1 MIRDAITLDPQIR
14 YWVIAPIL
22 IITFLFGLIRHYLM
36 IILKNG
42 PSQGSLESVK
52 TMQTLRRSALL
63 RENGHFLPAN
73 SFEIRKRHLIGEQG
87 ALTIGKDTEGAVKN
101 PMQDPSMMGD
111 QLKGQMTNMLPMIV
125 IGGWVSYA
133 FSGFLAARVPFPL
146 TLRFKQLMQR
156 GIDLSSLDASWISS
170 MSWYFIGAF
179 GMRGVYELV
188 LGEDNQADQARA
200 MQQQMPGGVGGQI
213 QDEQKAYKAEWE
225 ALKITNYK
233 NALENVEKMLL
244 QT

>member
-1 MIRDAITLDPQIR
+1 M
-14 YWVIAPIL
+14 
-22 IITFLFGLIRHYLM
+22 
-36 IILKNG
+36 
-42 PSQGSLESVK
+42 
-52 TMQTLRRSALL
+52 
-63 RENGHFLPAN
+63 
-73 SFEIRKRHLIGEQG
+73 
-87 ALTIGKDTEGAVKN
+87 
-101 PMQDPSMMGD
+101 
-111 QLKGQMTNMLPMIV
+111 
-125 IGGWVSYA
+125 SYA

-179 GMRGVYELV
+179 GMRGNCPCCSSKKFKFIEGVYELV

>member
-1 MIRDAITLDPQIR
+1 
-14 YWVIAPIL
+14 
-22 IITFLFGLIRHYLM
+22 
-36 IILKNG
+36 
-42 PSQGSLESVK
+42 
-52 TMQTLRRSALL
+52 
-63 RENGHFLPAN
+63 
-73 SFEIRKRHLIGEQG
+73 
-87 ALTIGKDTEGAVKN
+87 
-101 PMQDPSMMGD
+101 
-111 QLKGQMTNMLPMIV
+111 
-125 IGGWVSYA
+125 VSYA

-179 GMRGVYELV
+179 GMRGNCPCCWSKKLKFIEGVYELV